1 MAERCHGR
9 VSACIFILS
18 YLRTR
23 DPERILP
30 YVDKVRHTVV
40 VTVTLIEI
48 HFKKINWDGF
58 QGNVMPLSM
67 FDISYG
73 VFSDWYT

>member
-1 MAERCHGR
+1 M
-9 VSACIFILS
+9 
-18 YLRTR
+18 
-23 DPERILP
+23 
-30 YVDKVRHTVV
+30 
-40 VTVTLIEI
+40 TVTLIEI